1 MSSVCMKPVGGTRM
15 RLTKVDECGVPL
27 TGPGSCS
34 IVSKGFVSVART
46 AQFADPDEFLVK
58 NAGGEICLNERSAPT
73 FQWYNFEITFCEVDP
88 EIVNLLTGSPLVM
101 DDATTPRAVG
111 FRTREGA
118 NVNAN
123 VALELWTRMGGR
135 NCSGGQAQYGYYL
148 APLIVEGYVGD
159 LTFENGPASFVV
171 TGARSKGGGGWGV
184 GPYDVVNATA
194 GTPGPS
200 PLLQPMTDLDHDHF
214 QMTTLAPP
222 AVPAECGCVELAAA

>member
-15 RLTKVDECGVPL
+15 RLTKVDACGVPI
-27 TGPGSCS
+27 TGVGSCS

-58 NAGGEICLNERSAPT
+58 NAGGEICLNERSAPS

-88 EIVNLLTGSPLVM
+88 DIVGLLTGSPLVL
-101 DDATTPRAVG
+101 DDTPVTPQTVG
-111 FRTREGA
+111 WRTREGA

-123 VALELWTRMGGR
+123 VALEVWTRMGGQA
-135 NCSGGQAQYGYYL
+135 CAGGTTQYGYYV
-148 APLIVEGYVGD
+148 APFIVEGYVGD

-171 TGARSKGGGGWGV
+171 TGARSKGAANWGT
-184 GPYDVVNATA
+184 GQYTVVNKLTA
-194 GTPGPS
+194 PLGPS
-200 PLLQPMTDLDHDHF
+200 KLLTAMTAADHDHF

-222 AVPAECGCVELAAA
+222 AVPATCGCVTIP

>member
-15 RLTKVDECGVPL
+15 RLTKVDACGVPL
-27 TGPGSCS
+27 TGVGSCS

-46 AQFADPDEFLVK
+46 AQFADPDEFVVK
-58 NAGGEICLNERSAPT
+58 NAAGEICLNERSAPS

-101 DDATTPRAVG
+101 DDDTVPKAVG
-111 FRTREGA
+111 WRTREGA

-123 VALELWTRMGGR
+123 VALELWTRMGGQA
-135 NCSGGQAQYGYYL
+135 CQGGTTAYGYYV
-148 APLIVEGYVGD
+148 APFIVEGYVGD

-171 TGARSKGGGGWGV
+171 TGARSKGAGGWGT
-184 GPYDVVNATA
+184 GPFNVTNKIS

-200 PLLQPMTDLDHDHF
+200 KLLAAMTDQDHDHF

-222 AVPAECGCVELAAA
+222 AVPGSCGCVTVPAP

>member
-15 RLTKVDECGVPL
+15 RLTKVDSCGTPV
-27 TGPGSCS
+27 TGVGSCS

-88 EIVNLLTGSPLVM
+88 EIVNLLTGSPLVL
-101 DDATTPRAVG
+101 DDAATPQAVG
-111 FRTREGA
+111 WRTREGA

-123 VALELWTRMGGR
+123 VALEVWTRMGGQ
-135 NCSGGQAQYGYYL
+135 NCSGGTTQYGYYV
-148 APLIVEGYVGD
+148 APFIVEGYVGD

-171 TGARSKGGGGWGV
+171 TGARSKGAAGWGT
-184 GPYDVVNATA
+184 GQYSVVNKLTA
-194 GTPGPS
+194 PLGPS
-200 PLLQPMTDLDHDHF
+200 KLLTAMTAADHDHF

-222 AVPAECGCVELAAA
+222 AVPATCGCVTIP